1 MILALDTT
9 GEYGSIAL
17 WLDGAMPLDGVM
29 PLGAVM
35 PHGAG
40 ALDEMELHAPDGYAH
55 VLYGYVAEIL
65 RRNGVKLADVR
76 CFAAAS
82 GPGSFT
88 GVRVGLACI
97 KGLAEAMGKPAVGV
111 SNLQAIASFGTAPLR
126 AVVTNARRGDVYGAV
141 YDASGRLVQR
151 ETVAKLS
158 AWLERLPQGDVEIL
172 SPDLE
177 CAGVVMNV
185 VVKKTPRAIAGAV
198 ARLACDSLVRG
209 DAGDPA
215 GLDANYVRRSDAEL
229 FWKDAG

>member
-1 MILALDTT
+1 VILSLDTT

-17 WLDGAMPLDGVM
+17 LFDGER
-29 PLGAVM
+29 LGET
-35 PHGAG
+35 P
-40 ALDEMELHAPDGYAH
+40 LHAPDGFSH
-55 VLYGYVAEIL
+55 VLFGYVDDML
-65 RRNGVKLADVR
+65 RRNGVRLAEVQ

-97 KGLAEAMGKPAVGV
+97 KGMAEATGKPAVGV
-111 SNLQAIASFGTAPLR
+111 SNLQAIASFGTAALR
-126 AVVTNARRGDVYGAV
+126 AVAMDARRGEAYCAV
-141 YDASGRLVQR
+141 YDASGLLVRR
-151 ETVAKLS
+151 ETVAKFS
-158 AWLERLPQGDVEIL
+158 AWVETLPVGDVEIL

-177 CAGVVMNV
+177 LAGVA
-185 VVKKTPRAIAGAV
+185 VKNTPRAIAGAV
-198 ARLACDSLVRG
+198 ARLARQRLAAG